1 MSGVPVNIYKLRRT
15 YPANET
21 VRMPLAVERGDIIFH
36 NRPIAG
42 AAFWREHIKVIIPTI
57 GLALLLVETFFPELL
72 SALSAEEV
80 LHMPSLFQSGHAF
93 L

>member
-1 MSGVPVNIYKLRRT
+1 
-15 YPANET
+15 
-21 VRMPLAVERGDIIFH
+21 MPLAVERGDVIFH

-42 AAFWREHIKVIIPTI
+42 AAFWRKHIEIIIPTV
-57 GLALLLVETFFPELL
+57 GLALLLMETFLAELL
-72 SALSAEEV
+72 PTLGAEEV